1 MIYYLGIFIVAVFLI
16 YENAIISENDMS
28 RVNAAFF
35 TANGFV
41 SIIAFIFTLIS
52 VY

>member
-1 MIYYLGIFIVAVFLI
+1 
-16 YENAIISENDMS
+16 MS

-41 SIIAFIFTLIS
+41 SIIAFIFTWIAVCLKA
-52 VY
+52 